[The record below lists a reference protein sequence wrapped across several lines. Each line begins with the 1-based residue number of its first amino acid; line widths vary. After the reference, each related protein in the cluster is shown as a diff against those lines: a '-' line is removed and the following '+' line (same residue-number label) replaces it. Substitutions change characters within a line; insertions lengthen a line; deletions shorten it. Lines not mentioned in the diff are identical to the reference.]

1 MLEGISLGH
10 IINHFR
16 EKWQT
21 LPDMRNQDNNNLTYP
36 IVDIALSAFSV
47 FFMQSPSFL
56 AHQRDMQRRKGKSN
70 ADTLFKIERIP
81 VAQEIRDLLDPVAP
95 KNFHS
100 TYNAILGQLQ
110 RSGYMKEFQGYG
122 HTELV
127 GLDGFVFHSSTK
139 IHCNQCSTRRDSKG
153 TVHYYHSAITP
164 VIIRPAGE
172 FVLSLPP
179 EFIVPQDGHE
189 KQDCEQAAIK
199 RWLATHTTEL
209 KAWSRTYLGD
219 DLYAKHPL
227 CKLINDTYKQFF
239 VFVCKPDSHETLY
252 RWIEGMEKGGK
263 LDTKRVRKWNG
274 RHGEIWEYRF
284 ATGVP
289 LRANDGIH
297 VNWVELKISHEETGE
312 QIYKNSW
319 VTNHAVDA
327 HCVAGIAK
335 TGRIRWKSENEN
347 NNVLTTKGYHAK
359 HNFGHGNEH
368 LANTF
373 LTLNILAF
381 LIHTVQD
388 ITHHL
393 YRQLRQELGRRDTFF
408 NDMQTLTRYMLFGSW
423 DALLEFMAKGL
434 ELET

>member
-1 MLEGISLGH
+1 MLKSLSLDH
-10 IINHFR
+10 IINYIR
-16 EKWQT
+16 ETWRT

-36 IVDIALSAFSV
+36 IVDVALSALSV

-56 AHQRDMQRRKGKSN
+56 AHQRDMKRRKGKSN

-81 VAQEIRDLLDPVAP
+81 VAQEIRNLLDPVAP
-95 KNFHS
+95 KNFHAA
-100 TYNAILGQLQ
+100 YYGILGQLR

-122 HTELV
+122 NTELV
-127 GLDGFVFHSSTK
+127 GLDGFVFHSSMK
-139 IHCNQCSTRRDSKG
+139 IHCKKCSVRRDRNG
-153 TVHYYHSAITP
+153 ETHYYHSAITP

-189 KQDCEQAAIK
+189 KQDCEQMAVK
-199 RWLATHTTEL
+199 RWFATHGMGL

-227 CKLINDTYKQFF
+227 CKLINGTYKQYFIF
-239 VFVCKPDSHETLY
+239 TCKLNSHEALY
-252 RWIEGMEKGGK
+252 SWIDGMEKGGK
-263 LDTKRVRKWNG
+263 LETKQVRKWNG
-274 RHGEIWEYRF
+274 RHGEIWTYRW

-289 LRANDGIH
+289 IRAEDGIR
-297 VNWVELKISHEETGE
+297 VNWVELRITHEDTGE

-327 HCVAGIAK
+327 YCVAGIAK
-335 TGRIRWKSENEN
+335 AGRIRWKIENEN

-359 HNFGHGNEH
+359 HNFGHGDDH

-381 LIHTVQD
+381 LMHTTQD
-388 ITHHL
+388 ITNQL
-393 YRQLRQELGRRDTFF
+393 YQQLRQELGRRDTFF
-408 NDMQTLTRYMLFGSW
+408 NDMQTLTRYMPFGNW
-423 DALLEFMAKGL
+423 AALWEFMAKGL
-434 ELET
+434 EIAT